1 MTFPLSQHTDQPVA
15 AVKNRILVVDDEAA
29 ILFAYCKLIEAE
41 GFEVNACENI
51 YEAMALIRIFP
62 YLAVITDVRMGGT
75 DNEDGIKLLRFIKEM
90 QPEARIIVFSGQGT
104 QILKQKVFEL
114 GASNYFEKPV
124 NPSVIIS
131 IIDDLIRSVQSTPM
145 LVEPDADI

>member
-1 MTFPLSQHTDQPVA
+1 
-15 AVKNRILVVDDEAA
+15 
-29 ILFAYCKLIEAE
+29 
-41 GFEVNACENI
+41 
-51 YEAMALIRIFP
+51 
-62 YLAVITDVRMGGT
+62 MGGT